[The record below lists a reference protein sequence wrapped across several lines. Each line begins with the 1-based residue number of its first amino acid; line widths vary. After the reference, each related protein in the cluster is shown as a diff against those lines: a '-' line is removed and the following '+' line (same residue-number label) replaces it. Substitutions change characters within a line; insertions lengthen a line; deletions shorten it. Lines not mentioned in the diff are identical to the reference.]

1 MANFRIV
8 ESIQLFQRFEK
19 NCLCNNFA
27 FVCTGNGCKSSWIFG
42 VTSSEVIPKWHFCQ
56 TCRHAVEDIN
66 KSSHHADY
74 GGWLHLEE
82 LTFLPDM
89 HIQCR
94 TKKNLHAMWAGTV
107 CFISN
112 SCSGM
117 KFLQGSVCSDGEAT
131 NLHAMWPVG
140 RSFCR
145 CMAGCKR
152 ATGEWFCYAVNFM
165 QKLIQTRMDITG
177 LARRVLNVQ
186 VPIAASSKQ
195 HWHHLEKMVFV
206 RARVKQLLPL
216 YMYIYTVWGVR
227 GVSLCVQMFTR
238 IED

>member
-1 MANFRIV
+1 MGVNRHGSLELHLQKWFPNDTFVKHADMQWKTSTNLHTMRTMAV
-8 ESIQLFQRFEK
+8 GYTL
-19 NCLCNNFA
+19 
-27 FVCTGNGCKSSWIFG
+27 KSWR
-42 VTSSEVIPKWHFCQ
+42 FCQ
-56 TCRHAVEDIN
+56 TCTYSV
-66 KSSHHADY
+66 
-74 GGWLHLEE
+74 G
-82 LTFLPDM
+82 
-89 HIQCR
+89 Q
-94 TKKNLHAMWAGTV
+94 KKNLHAMWAGTV